1 MRQTIMIVATAV
13 LASSLLTAAA
23 EARGGGRAVGGFGRG
38 NVQFGSDHVH
48 FDGIDQNTM
57 RRFDSSY
64 PVFDRDYDPSCDND
78 WQPKQMWAS
87 SCS

>member
-1 MRQTIMIVATAV
+1 MEKIMRQTITIVATAL

-23 EARGGGRAVGGFGRG
+23 EARGGGNRGGA
-38 NVQFGSDHVH
+38 QFGSDRAH
-48 FDGIDQNTM
+48 FDGINQNTM

-78 WQPKQMWAS
+78 WMPKQMWAS

>member
-1 MRQTIMIVATAV
+1 MRRTITILATAV
-13 LASSLLTAAA
+13 LASSLLTVAA
-23 EARGGGRAVGGFGRG
+23 EARGGGNRGGARL
-38 NVQFGSDHVH
+38 GSDRMYS
-48 FDGIDQNTM
+48 DGIDQNAM

-78 WQPKQMWAS
+78 WMPKQMWAS

>member
-1 MRQTIMIVATAV
+1 MTLATAL

-23 EARGGGRAVGGFGRG
+23 EARGGGAVGGFGRG
-38 NVQFGSDHVH
+38 GARFGSDRMYSN
-48 FDGIDQNTM
+48 GIDQNAM
-57 RRFDSSY
+57 RRFD
-64 PVFDRDYDPSCDND
+64 VFDRDYDPSCDND